1 MAGGVTGGGSATWSD
16 RFDQGLHPAIERFNA
31 SIGFDIT
38 LLQEDLDGSIAH
50 ARMLADCG
58 VITAEEATQLCGG
71 LEMIRSE
78 AAAGSFQPGLAD
90 EDVHFAVERRL
101 IALLGPVGKKLHTGR
116 SRNDQ
121 VGTDLRLWLRRRLD
135 DLDARVL
142 RFQRALLSQALA
154 QRTTLI
160 PGYTH
165 LQRAQPV
172 CLAHHLLAY
181 VEMLERDRQRLRDV
195 RGRVNISPLG
205 AAALAGTP
213 VPINRRTT
221 AAALGFDGIY
231 ANSLDAV
238 SDRDFAVEFA
248 AAASLVMVH
257 LSRLAEEV
265 IFGASEECGFVR
277 LSDRCATGSSL
288 MPQKKNPD
296 VPELVRGKCG
306 RVFGHLQGLLTMIK
320 GLPLAYNKDFQEDK
334 EALFDAVSTTA
345 DCLEA
350 MAILMEEGVE
360 FRPERLERAVA
371 SDFSNATDVADYLV
385 ARGVPFREAYQMV
398 GAVVKRCLQDGVLLL
413 DLTLEQWKTFHPAF
427 EADLF
432 EALQPRQVVAARVSE
447 GGTGF
452 VRVDEQLALWEQRL
466 A

>member
-154 QRTTLI
+154 QRSTLI

-265 IFGASEECGFVR
+265 IFWASEECGFVR